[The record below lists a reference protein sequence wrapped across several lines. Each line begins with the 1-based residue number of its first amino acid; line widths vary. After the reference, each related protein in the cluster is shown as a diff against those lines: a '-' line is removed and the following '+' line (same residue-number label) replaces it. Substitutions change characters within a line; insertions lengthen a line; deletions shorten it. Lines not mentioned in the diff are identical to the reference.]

1 MSPPPLLEL
10 RGVTKRFPGGV
21 LANDDVSL
29 SLAAGEVLGVLGE
42 NGAGKSTLM
51 NVLTGLVAPDAGE
64 IRIDGLAT
72 QLASPRDAAAAG
84 IGMVHQHFK
93 LIDTLTVQE
102 NLALGDRHWGWPVID
117 YGRLRQ
123 TLGALARE
131 LGIALDL
138 TMRVNRLSVGQQQ
151 QVEIL
156 KALSRKPRILIL
168 DEPTSVLAP
177 EERDGLFN
185 MVVRLKD
192 SGTGVILI
200 SHRLD
205 DILETCNRVVVMR
218 QGRVVGGGAVAGL
231 ERADLVHMIVGASL
245 PGIDH
250 RAAPAA
256 GRPVLTVE
264 QLVLQHPN
272 GLPAVAEATF
282 ELRAGEI
289 TALCG
294 VDGNGQS
301 ELVELIAG
309 MRSPQSGKLVYHL
322 AGSQHVGPL
331 APAALRALGVAHVPE
346 DRLRHAVVGA
356 FSLIDNWLLTNLWS
370 ALFAPGG
377 WLRPERA
384 RVSCLDAIRVY
395 DIKARGAAD
404 PLRTLSGGNQQKFVL
419 ARELANMPCLVL
431 AAHATRGLD
440 VRTIDFV
447 LRELLRV
454 RDAGAAVLLLS
465 ADLDEVWH
473 VADRIMVMS
482 RGHLRGPVSLGA
494 TTRQEVG
501 HWMMGTA

>member
-1 MSPPPLLEL
+1 
-10 RGVTKRFPGGV
+10 
-21 LANDDVSL
+21 
-29 SLAAGEVLGVLGE
+29 
-42 NGAGKSTLM
+42 
-51 NVLTGLVAPDAGE
+51 
-64 IRIDGLAT
+64 
-72 QLASPRDAAAAG
+72 
-84 IGMVHQHFK
+84 MVHQDFK

-102 NLALGDRHWGWPVID
+102 NLALGDRRWGWPIID
-117 YGRLRQ
+117 YGRLRK
-123 TLGALARE
+123 TLGTLARE

-138 TMRVNRLSVGQQQ
+138 TARVNRLSVGQQQ

-177 EERDGLFN
+177 DERGRLFD
-185 MVVRLKD
+185 MVARLKA

-200 SHRLD
+200 SHRLE
-205 DILETCNRVVVMR
+205 DILEACNRVVVMR

-231 ERADLVHMIVGASL
+231 ERTDLVRMIVGASL
-245 PGIDH
+245 PRIEH
-250 RAAPAA
+250 RAPSA

-272 GLPAVAEATF
+272 GPPTIAGATF

-322 AGSQHVGPL
+322 AGSEHVGPA

-356 FSLIDNWLLTNLWS
+356 FSLTDNWLLTNLWS
-370 ALFAPGG
+370 TLFAPGG
-377 WLRPERA
+377 WLRSGRA
-384 RVSCLDAIRVY
+384 RVSCHDAIRVY
-395 DIKARGAAD
+395 DIKARGTTD

-419 ARELANMPCLVL
+419 ARELANTPGLVL

-440 VRTIDFV
+440 VRTIAFV
-447 LRELLRV
+447 LSELLRV

>member
-1 MSPPPLLEL
+1 MSSPPLLEL
-10 RGVTKRFPGGV
+10 RGVTKRFPGV
-21 LANDDVSL
+21 IANDDVSL
-29 SLAAGEVLGVLGE
+29 SLAAGEVLGILGE

-51 NVLTGLVAPDAGE
+51 NVLAGLMVPDAGE
-64 IRIDGLAT
+64 IRIDGLT
-72 QLASPRDAAAAG
+72 TRLASPRDAVAAG

-93 LIDTLTVQE
+93 LIDALTVQE
-102 NLALGDRHWGWPVID
+102 NLALGERHWGWPVVD
-117 YGRLRQ
+117 YGRLRK

-131 LGIALDL
+131 LGMHLDL
-138 TMRVNRLSVGQQQ
+138 AARVNRLSVGQQQ

-177 EERDGLFN
+177 EERGGLFA
-185 MVVRLKD
+185 MLAHLQQA
-192 SGTGVILI
+192 GTGIILI
-200 SHRLD
+200 SHRLE
-205 DILETCNRVVVMR
+205 DILETCDRVVVMR
-218 QGRVVGGGAVAGL
+218 QGRVVGGGVVAGL
-231 ERADLVHMIVGASL
+231 DRADLVRMIVGESL
-245 PGIDH
+245 PSIER
-250 RAAPAA
+250 RAASVGHPI
-256 GRPVLTVE
+256 LTVE
-264 QLVLQHPN
+264 HLVLQHPN
-272 GLPAVAEATF
+272 GLPAVAGATF

-309 MRSPQSGKLVYHL
+309 MRIPQSGKLVYHM
-322 AGSQHVGPL
+322 AGSEYVGPL

-346 DRLRHAVVGA
+346 DRLRHGVISA
-356 FSLIDNWLLTNLWS
+356 FSLINNWLLTNLWS
-370 ALFAPGG
+370 AMFAPGG
-377 WLRPERA
+377 WLRPEQAGVRCREAIRAYEIRA
-384 RVSCLDAIRVY
+384 R
-395 DIKARGAAD
+395 GPAD

-419 ARELANMPCLVL
+419 ARELTNLPGLVL

-447 LRELLRV
+447 LRELLRA
-454 RDAGAAVLLLS
+454 RDRGAAVLLLS

-473 VADRIMVMS
+473 VADRVMVMN
-482 RGHLRGPVSLGA
+482 RGHLRGPVSLRE

>member
-21 LANDDVSL
+21 VANDDVSL

-51 NVLTGLVAPDAGE
+51 NILTGLVVPDAGE
-64 IRIDGLAT
+64 IRIDGLAHFV
-72 QLASPRDAAAAG
+72 SPRDVAAAD

-93 LIDTLTVQE
+93 LIDTLTVEE
-102 NLALGDRHWGWPVID
+102 NLALGDRRWGWPVID
-117 YGRLRQ
+117 YGRLRE

-131 LGIALDL
+131 LGLALDL
-138 TMRVNRLSVGQQQ
+138 AARVNRLSIGQQQ

-156 KALSRKPRILIL
+156 KALSRRPRILIL
-168 DEPTSVLAP
+168 DEPTSVLAS
-177 EERDGLFN
+177 EERGHLFG
-185 MVVRLKD
+185 MVARLKE

-200 SHRLD
+200 SHRLE
-205 DILETCNRVVVMR
+205 DILETCDRVVVMR
-218 QGRVVGGGAVAGL
+218 QGRVVGGGAVVGL
-231 ERADLVHMIVGASL
+231 DRADLVRMIVGESL
-245 PGIDH
+245 PGIEH
-250 RAAPAA
+250 RAAST

-264 QLVLQHPN
+264 QLLLQHPN
-272 GLPAVAEATF
+272 GLPAIAGATF
-282 ELRAGEI
+282 ELLAGEI

-301 ELVELIAG
+301 ELIELIAG
-309 MRSPQSGKLVYHL
+309 MRNPQSGKLVYHL
-322 AGSQHVGPL
+322 AGSEHVGPL

-346 DRLRHAVVGA
+346 DRLRHGVISA
-356 FSLIDNWLLTNLWS
+356 FSLTDNWLLTNLWS
-370 ALFAPGG
+370 GRFAPGG

-384 RVSCLDAIRVY
+384 RISCDGAIRVY
-395 DIKARGAAD
+395 DIRARGATD
-404 PLRTLSGGNQQKFVL
+404 LLRTLSGGNQQKFVL
-419 ARELANMPCLVL
+419 ARELADTPGLVL

-454 RDAGAAVLLLS
+454 RDRGAAVLLLS

-473 VADRIMVMS
+473 VADRVMVMS
-482 RGHLRGPVSLGA
+482 RGQLRGPVSLGA